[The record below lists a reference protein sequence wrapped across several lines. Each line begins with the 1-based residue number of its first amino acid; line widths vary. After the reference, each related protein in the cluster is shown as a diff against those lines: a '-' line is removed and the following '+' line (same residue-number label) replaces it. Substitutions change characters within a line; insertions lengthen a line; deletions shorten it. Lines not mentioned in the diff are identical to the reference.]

1 MALLCARGY
10 RVVAL
15 VRSATRLPLEHIR
28 SDRLEVIEGDLTN
41 SSKLS
46 LPADLTHAYY
56 LVHSMGQ
63 RGQFGSL
70 EETCARNF
78 NQALKKT
85 GARQVIYLSGLF
97 SGLQL
102 SAHLHSRR
110 RVEEI
115 LKGGAIPLTILRS
128 GPVIGSGSAIF
139 EMMRDLVER
148 CPLIPLPRA
157 ARHLCQ
163 PLAICDVLH
172 YLAGVLDRP
181 DCLRQC
187 LDIAGPDVVTYQQLV
202 KGFADMRGLRR
213 AIYCWPLPQWIS
225 SIGLYLLTS
234 VRFSLAKALLQSM
247 SAETKADLS
256 KTVQLFPHYKCLTY
270 SQALQRALS
279 CVRQNVVFS
288 TWRDSLSWSQLSPDL
303 GSYIQMPEQG
313 CVSKQVR
320 LPFSISRQ
328 QLIDRIWSVG
338 GKNGWYAANWAWRL
352 RGLLDRLVGGV
363 GLRRGRTHPT
373 DLHVGDCL
381 DFWRVLVA
389 DKTACRLL
397 LYAEMKAPG
406 QAWLEFRLM
415 PAGATSQEGE
425 LLVLTATFQPKGI
438 FGRMYWYGLLPIHI
452 YIFYKMARAF
462 VRGKEASGRLK
473 KVS

>member
-1 MALLCARGY
+1 MALLCARGH

-15 VRSATRLPLEHIR
+15 VRSASRLALEHIR
-28 SDRLEVIEGDLTN
+28 TDRLEVIEGDLTDP
-41 SSKLS
+41 SKLS

-63 RGQFGSL
+63 SGQFSSL
-70 EETCARNF
+70 EEVCARNF
-78 NQALKKT
+78 NRILSNTSAC
-85 GARQVIYLSGLF
+85 QVVYLSGLF

-115 LKGGAIPLTILRS
+115 LGEGSVPLTILRS

-139 EMMRDLVER
+139 ELMRDLTER
-148 CPLIPLPRA
+148 CPIIPLPKA
-157 ARHLCQ
+157 ARHFCQ

-172 YLAGVLDRP
+172 YLSGVLDRP
-181 DCLRQC
+181 DCLSQS
-187 LDIAGPDVVTYQQLV
+187 LDIAGPDIMTYQQLV
-202 KGFADMRGLRR
+202 KGFANARGLRR
-213 AIYCWPLPQWIS
+213 AIYCLPLPRWIS

-247 SAETKADLS
+247 SAETKADLLKS
-256 KTVQLFPHYKCLTY
+256 TQLFPHYKCLPY

-303 GSYIQMPEQG
+303 GAYIQMPEQG
-313 CVSKQVR
+313 CVSKQVE
-320 LPFSISRQ
+320 LSFSIPRQ
-328 QLIDRIWSVG
+328 QLVDRIWSVG
-338 GKNGWYAANWAWRL
+338 GKNGWYAADWAWRL
-352 RGLLDRLVGGV
+352 RGLLDRFVGGV
-363 GLRRGRTHPT
+363 GLRRGRTHPSE
-373 DLHVGDCL
+373 LHVGDCL

-389 DKTACRLL
+389 DKIAGRLL

-406 QAWLEFRLM
+406 QAWLEFRLI
-415 PAGATSQEGE
+415 PDRASSQERE
-425 LLVLTATFQPKGI
+425 VLVLTATFQPKGI
-438 FGRMYWYGLLPIHI
+438 FGRIYWYGLLPIHI
-452 YIFYKMARAF
+452 YIFNKMARAF
-462 VRGKEASGRLK
+462 VQNRKASTT
-473 KVS
+473 